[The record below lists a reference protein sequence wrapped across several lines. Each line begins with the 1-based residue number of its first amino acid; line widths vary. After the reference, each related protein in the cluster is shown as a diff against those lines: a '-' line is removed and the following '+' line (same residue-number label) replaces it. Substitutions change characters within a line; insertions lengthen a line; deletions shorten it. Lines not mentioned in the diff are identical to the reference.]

1 MPVNPSMGMLDS
13 GCFTFPW
20 RSYTLCPIDR
30 VLATDI
36 GLELE
41 NFYKP
46 SSAISLGVRSP
57 YRVLR
62 TE

>member
-1 MPVNPSMGMLDS
+1 MGMLDS

-41 NFYKP
+41 NFYEP